1 MIEGIFFWNCIVT
14 GEIKLDKYKELILLT
29 DGLEQII
36 KEMSIK
42 ELFFLNATELLNS
55 KFCDTSADDK
65 TVITVRMNLDEN
77 NIKNC

>member
-1 MIEGIFFWNCIVT
+1 M
-14 GEIKLDKYKELILLT
+14 T

-42 ELFFLNATELLNS
+42 ELFFSNATELLNS
-55 KFCDTSADDK
+55 KFCDTSTDDK

>member
-1 MIEGIFFWNCIVT
+1 M
-14 GEIKLDKYKELILLT
+14 T

-55 KFCDTSADDK
+55 KFCDTSTDDK